1 MGDVLTTIVNK
12 NELGE
17 SLDRLVSS
25 FCNMNGLKFR
35 VATPPT
41 WHKYGSNKSGL
52 RVDDFIDK
60 GLFVNTSSNY
70 SYLSKEYDITDGK
83 KSLGLVVY
91 MINLNK
97 CVAVSG
103 EFVGLGNG
111 EYIFSDNLTELF
123 KLMMAYHKNSFN
135 SVNKLSEPSKLV
147 SPKASVVKSYSIK
160 DKDILSISYPSDKVG
175 IIYDKNEKKYKTV
188 RKDSINTQS
197 DFRYVC
203 IGDDLLHKMCGIK
216 KENSYRKMAICGE
229 RISSD
234 VVGIRCPELSN
245 RALTNEEFISVYL
258 METIKHINR
267 VLKGG
272 GYSGD
277 LAVTKCENGWITLNN
292 GASIA
297 YGGSGSI
304 MDTDNGYMLY
314 GDYTIKELVENIYEH
329 ARYLLFIDRN
339 KANRLIRDSFDRFN
353 GIEAKLTG
361 YRQNVITKLFSTS
374 MNSSNSPVWEFK
386 VHQSVIKGHE
396 CTDYETTLLMEYNNG
411 ELYIRSKTNDKP
423 MELNSFIAKFR
434 KTFGIVD

>member
-1 MGDVLTTIVNK
+1 MGDVLTTVVNK

-17 SLDRLVSS
+17 TLDRLVSS

-41 WHKYGSNKSGL
+41 WHKYGSNNSGL

-91 MINLNK
+91 MINLSK

-111 EYIFSDNLTELF
+111 KYIFSDNLTELF
-123 KLMMAYHKNSFN
+123 KLMVAYHKNSFN
-135 SVNKLSEPSKLV
+135 SVNKLSEPVKS
-147 SPKASVVKSYSIK
+147 KASPIKSYSIE

-234 VVGIRCPELSN
+234 VIGIRCPELSN

-258 METIKHINR
+258 LETIKHINR

-292 GASIA
+292 EASIA
-297 YGGSGSI
+297 YGRHNDIVDS
-304 MDTDNGYMLY
+304 DNGYMLY
-314 GDYTIKELVENIYEH
+314 DDCAIKELVEHIYEY
-329 ARYLLFIDRN
+329 ARYLLFLDKN
-339 KANRLIRDSFDRFN
+339 KANDLIRDSFDRFN

-361 YRQNVITKLFSTS
+361 YRQNVRTHLVSTT
-374 MNSSNSPVWEFK
+374 MNKNNSPVWEFK
-386 VHQSVIKGHE
+386 VHQSVIKGYD

-423 MELNSFIAKFR
+423 MELKLFIAKFR
-434 KTFGIVD
+434 KTFGIED

>member
-35 VATPPT
+35 VATQPT
-41 WHKYGSNKSGL
+41 WHKYGSNTSGL

-135 SVNKLSEPSKLV
+135 SVSKLSKPV

-175 IIYDKNEKKYKTV
+175 ITYDENEKKYKTV

-216 KENSYRKMAICGE
+216 KDNSYRKVAICGE
-229 RISSD
+229 RISNE
-234 VVGIRCPELSN
+234 VVGIRCPDLSN
-245 RALTNEEFISVYL
+245 AALTNKEFIGVYL
-258 METIKHINR
+258 LETIKHINR

-297 YGGSGSI
+297 YGRNNDIVDSN
-304 MDTDNGYMLY
+304 NGYILY
-314 GDYTIKELVENIYEH
+314 GDYTLKELIEHIYEY
-329 ARYLLFIDRN
+329 ARYLLFLDKN
-339 KANRLIRDSFDRFN
+339 KANCLIRDSFDRFK

-361 YRQNVITKLFSTS
+361 YRQNVITKLFSTY
-374 MNSSNSPVWEFK
+374 MNKNNSPVWEFK
-386 VHQSVIKGHE
+386 VRQSVIKGYE

-411 ELYIRSKTNDKP
+411 ELYISSKTNDKP

>member
-35 VATPPT
+35 VATQPT
-41 WHKYGSNKSGL
+41 WHKYGSNTSGL

-70 SYLSKEYDITDGK
+70 AYLSREYDITDGK

-135 SVNKLSEPSKLV
+135 SVSKLSKPV

-175 IIYDKNEKKYKTV
+175 ITYDENEKKYKTV

-197 DFRYVC
+197 DFRYIC

-216 KENSYRKMAICGE
+216 KDNSYRKVAICGE
-229 RISSD
+229 RISNG
-234 VVGIRCPELSN
+234 VVGIRCPDLSN
-245 RALTNEEFISVYL
+245 AALTNKEFIGVYL
-258 METIKHINR
+258 LETIKHINR
-267 VLKGG
+267 VIKGG

-297 YGGSGSI
+297 YGRNNDIVDSN
-304 MDTDNGYMLY
+304 NGYILY
-314 GDYTIKELVENIYEH
+314 GDYTLKELIEHIYEY
-329 ARYLLFIDRN
+329 ARYLLFLDKNR
-339 KANRLIRDSFDRFN
+339 ANCLIRDSFDRFH

-361 YRQNVITKLFSTS
+361 YRQNVITHLVSTY
-374 MNSSNSPVWEFK
+374 MNKNNSPVWEFK
-386 VHQSVIKGHE
+386 VRQSVIKGYE

-411 ELYIRSKTNDKP
+411 ELYISSKTNDKP

-434 KTFGIVD
+434 KTFGIED

>member
-35 VATPPT
+35 VATQPT
-41 WHKYGSNKSGL
+41 WHKYGSNTSGL

-70 SYLSKEYDITDGK
+70 AYLSREYDITDGK

-135 SVNKLSEPSKLV
+135 SVSKLSKPV
-147 SPKASVVKSYSIK
+147 SPKASVVKSYSIE

-175 IIYDKNEKKYKTV
+175 ITYDENEKKYKTV

-216 KENSYRKMAICGE
+216 KDNSYRKMVICGE
-229 RISSD
+229 RISNE
-234 VVGIRCPELSN
+234 VVGIRCPDLSN
-245 RALTNEEFISVYL
+245 AALTNKEFIGVYL
-258 METIKHINR
+258 LETIKHINR

-297 YGGSGSI
+297 YGRNNDIVDSN
-304 MDTDNGYMLY
+304 NGYILY
-314 GDYTIKELVENIYEH
+314 EDYTLKELIEHIYEY
-329 ARYLLFIDRN
+329 ARYLLFLDKN
-339 KANRLIRDSFDRFN
+339 KANCLIRDRFDRFN
-353 GIEAKLTG
+353 GIESKLTG
-361 YRQNVITKLFSTS
+361 YRQNVITKLFSTY
-374 MNSSNSPVWEFK
+374 MNKNNSPVWEFK
-386 VHQSVIKGHE
+386 VRQSVIKGYE
-396 CTDYETTLLMEYNNG
+396 CTDYETTLLIEYNNG
-411 ELYIRSKTNDKP
+411 ELYISSKTNDKP

-434 KTFGIVD
+434 KTFGIED

>member
-35 VATPPT
+35 VVTPPT
-41 WHKYGSNKSGL
+41 WHKYGSNNSGL
-52 RVDDFIDK
+52 RVDGFIDK

-103 EFVGLGNG
+103 DFVGLGNG
-111 EYIFSDNLTELF
+111 EYIFSDNLTDLF
-123 KLMMAYHKNSFN
+123 KLIMAYHKNSFN
-135 SVNKLSEPSKLV
+135 SVNKLSEPIKS
-147 SPKASVVKSYSIK
+147 KASPIKIYSIK

-197 DFRYVC
+197 DFRYIC

-216 KENSYRKMAICGE
+216 KDNSYRKVAICGE
-229 RISSD
+229 RISNE
-234 VVGIRCPELSN
+234 VVGIRCPDLSN
-245 RALTNEEFISVYL
+245 AALTNKEFIGVYL
-258 METIKHINR
+258 LETIKHINR

-297 YGGSGSI
+297 YGRNNDIVDSN
-304 MDTDNGYMLY
+304 NGYILY
-314 GDYTIKELVENIYEH
+314 GDYTLKELIEHIYEY
-329 ARYLLFIDRN
+329 ARYLLFLDKN
-339 KANRLIRDSFDRFN
+339 KANCLIRDSFDRFN

-361 YRQNVITKLFSTS
+361 YRQNVITKLFSTY
-374 MNSSNSPVWEFK
+374 MNKNNSPVWEFK
-386 VHQSVIKGHE
+386 VRQSVIKGYE

>member
-1 MGDVLTTIVNK
+1 MGNVLTTVVNK

-17 SLDRLVSS
+17 TLDGLVSS

-41 WHKYGSNKSGL
+41 WHKYGSNNYGL

-70 SYLSKEYDITDGK
+70 SYLSKGYDITNRR
-83 KSLGLVVY
+83 KSLSLVVY
-91 MINLNK
+91 MINLNR

-135 SVNKLSEPSKLV
+135 SVNKLSEPVKS
-147 SPKASVVKSYSIK
+147 KASFVKSYSIK

-216 KENSYRKMAICGE
+216 KENSYRKMVICGE
-229 RISSD
+229 RISSE
-234 VVGIRCPELSN
+234 VIGIRCPDLSN
-245 RALTNEEFISVYL
+245 KALTNEEFISVYL
-258 METIKHINR
+258 METINHINR

-292 GASIA
+292 GAGIA

-304 MDTDNGYMLY
+304 MDSDNGYMLY
-314 GDYTIKELVENIYEH
+314 GDYTIKESVEHIYEY
-329 ARYLLFIDRN
+329 ARYLLFLDKN
-339 KANRLIRDSFDRFN
+339 KANCLIRDSFNRFN

-361 YRQNVITKLFSTS
+361 YRQNVRTHLVSTY
-374 MNSSNSPVWEFK
+374 MNKNNSPVWEFK

-396 CTDYETTLLMEYNNG
+396 CTDYGTTLLMEYNNG

-423 MELNSFIAKFR
+423 MELKLFIAKFR
-434 KTFGIVD
+434 KTFSIVD

>member
-1 MGDVLTTIVNK
+1 MGDVLTTVVNK

-17 SLDRLVSS
+17 TLDRLVSS

-35 VATPPT
+35 VATQPT
-41 WHKYGSNKSGL
+41 WHKYGSNTSGL

-70 SYLSKEYDITDGK
+70 AYLSREYDITDGK

-91 MINLNK
+91 MVDLNK

-135 SVNKLSEPSKLV
+135 SVSKLSKPANS
-147 SPKASVVKSYSIK
+147 KASTVKTYNIN

-175 IIYDKNEKKYKTV
+175 ITYDENEKKYKTV

-216 KENSYRKMAICGE
+216 KENSYRKMVICGE

-234 VVGIRCPELSN
+234 AIGIRCPELSN
-245 RALTNEEFISVYL
+245 RALTNKEFISVYL
-258 METIKHINR
+258 LETIKHINR

-292 GASIA
+292 EASIA
-297 YGGSGSI
+297 YGRHNDIVDS
-304 MDTDNGYMLY
+304 DNGYMLY
-314 GDYTIKELVENIYEH
+314 GDYAIKELVEHIYKY
-329 ARYLLFIDRN
+329 ARYLLFLDKN
-339 KANRLIRDSFDRFN
+339 KANDLIRDSFDRLN

-361 YRQNVITKLFSTS
+361 YKQNVRTHLVSIT
-374 MNSSNSPVWEFK
+374 MNKNNLPVWEFE
-386 VHQSVIKGHE
+386 VHQSVIKGYE

-411 ELYIRSKTNDKP
+411 ELYISSKTNDKP

>member
-35 VATPPT
+35 VATQPT
-41 WHKYGSNKSGL
+41 WHKYGSNTSGL

-70 SYLSKEYDITDGK
+70 AYLSREYDITDGK

-123 KLMMAYHKNSFN
+123 KLMMDYHKNSFN
-135 SVNKLSEPSKLV
+135 SVSKLSKPV

-216 KENSYRKMAICGE
+216 KDNSYRKMVICGE
-229 RISSD
+229 RISNE
-234 VVGIRCPELSN
+234 VVGIRCPDLSN
-245 RALTNEEFISVYL
+245 AALTNKEFIGVYL
-258 METIKHINR
+258 LETIKHINR
-267 VLKGG
+267 VIKGG

-297 YGGSGSI
+297 YGRNNDIVDSN
-304 MDTDNGYMLY
+304 NGYILY
-314 GDYTIKELVENIYEH
+314 GDYTLKELIEHIYEY
-329 ARYLLFIDRN
+329 ARYLLFLDKN
-339 KANRLIRDSFDRFN
+339 KANCLIRDSFDRFH

-361 YRQNVITKLFSTS
+361 YRQNVITHLVSTY
-374 MNSSNSPVWEFK
+374 MNKNNSPVWEFK
-386 VHQSVIKGHE
+386 VRQSVIKGYE

-411 ELYIRSKTNDKP
+411 ELYISSKTNDKP

-434 KTFGIVD
+434 KTFGIED

>member
-35 VATPPT
+35 VATQPT
-41 WHKYGSNKSGL
+41 WHKYGSNTSGL

-70 SYLSKEYDITDGK
+70 AYLSREYDITDGK

-135 SVNKLSEPSKLV
+135 SVSKLSKPV
-147 SPKASVVKSYSIK
+147 SPKASVVKSYSIE

-175 IIYDKNEKKYKTV
+175 ITYDENEKKYKTV

-216 KENSYRKMAICGE
+216 KDNSYRKMVICGE
-229 RISSD
+229 RISNE
-234 VVGIRCPELSN
+234 VVGIRCPDLSN
-245 RALTNEEFISVYL
+245 AALTNKEFIGVYL
-258 METIKHINR
+258 LETIKHINR

-297 YGGSGSI
+297 YGRNNDIVDSN
-304 MDTDNGYMLY
+304 NGYILY
-314 GDYTIKELVENIYEH
+314 GDYTLKELIEHIYEY
-329 ARYLLFIDRN
+329 ARYLLFLDKN
-339 KANRLIRDSFDRFN
+339 KANCLIRDSFDRFK

-361 YRQNVITKLFSTS
+361 YRQNVITKLFSTY
-374 MNSSNSPVWEFK
+374 MNKNNSPVWEFK
-386 VHQSVIKGHE
+386 VRQSVIKGYE

-411 ELYIRSKTNDKP
+411 EFYISSKTNDKP

-434 KTFGIVD
+434 KTFGIED

>member
-1 MGDVLTTIVNK
+1 MTVISK

-35 VATPPT
+35 VATPAT
-41 WHKYGSNKSGL
+41 WHKYSSNNSGL
-52 RVDDFIDK
+52 RVDDFIDN
-60 GLFVNTSSNY
+60 GLFVNTNSNY
-70 SYLSKEYDITDGK
+70 TYLSKEYDITDGK

-91 MINLNK
+91 MINLKK

-103 EFVGLGNG
+103 GFVGLGNG

-135 SVNKLSEPSKLV
+135 SVNKLKEHNNLKV
-147 SPKASVVKSYSIK
+147 SSVKSYSIK
-160 DKDILSISYPSDKVG
+160 DKDILDISYPSDKVG
-175 IIYDKNEKKYKTV
+175 IIYDKDEKEYKTI
-188 RKDSINTQS
+188 RLDSINSKS

-203 IGDDLLHKMCGIK
+203 IGDELLHKECGIK
-216 KENSYRKMAICGE
+216 RENSYRKMVICGE
-229 RISSD
+229 MIGSESIG
-234 VVGIRCPELSN
+234 VRCPNLSN
-245 RALTNEEFISVYL
+245 KALTNKEFISIYL
-258 METIKHINR
+258 IETIKHINR

-277 LAVTKCENGWITLNN
+277 LAVAECIDGLITLNN
-292 GASIA
+292 ETRIA
-297 YGGSGSI
+297 YGKGKAIIDSS
-304 MDTDNGYMLY
+304 NGYIT
-314 GDYTIKELVENIYEH
+314 GCKDYTLKELVEHIYEY
-329 ARYLLFIDRN
+329 ARYLLFLDKN
-339 KANRLIRDSFDRFN
+339 KANCLIRDSFDRFN

-361 YRQNVITKLFSTS
+361 YRQNVRTHLVSTY
-374 MNSSNSPVWEFK
+374 MNKNNSPVWEFE
-386 VHQSVIKGHE
+386 VHQSVIKGYE

-434 KTFGIVD
+434 KTFGIEDREDSL

>member
-1 MGDVLTTIVNK
+1 MGDVLTTTVNK

-17 SLDRLVSS
+17 SLDRLVRS

-35 VATPPT
+35 VATQPT
-41 WHKYGSNKSGL
+41 WHKYGSNTSGL
-52 RVDDFIDK
+52 RVDDFVDK

-70 SYLSKEYDITDGK
+70 AYLSREYDITDGK

-135 SVNKLSEPSKLV
+135 SVSKLSKPV
-147 SPKASVVKSYSIK
+147 SLKASVVKSYSIK

-175 IIYDKNEKKYKTV
+175 ITYDENEKKYKTV
-188 RKDSINTQS
+188 RRDSINTQS

-216 KENSYRKMAICGE
+216 KDNSYRKMVICGE
-229 RISSD
+229 RISNE
-234 VVGIRCPELSN
+234 VVGIRCPDLSN
-245 RALTNEEFISVYL
+245 AALTNKEFIGVYL
-258 METIKHINR
+258 LETIKHINR
-267 VLKGG
+267 VIKGG

-297 YGGSGSI
+297 YGRNNDIVDSN
-304 MDTDNGYMLY
+304 NGYILY
-314 GDYTIKELVENIYEH
+314 GDYTLKELIEHIYEY
-329 ARYLLFIDRN
+329 ARYLLFLDKN
-339 KANRLIRDSFDRFN
+339 KANCLIRDSFDRFH

-361 YRQNVITKLFSTS
+361 YRQNVITKLFSTY
-374 MNSSNSPVWEFK
+374 MNKNNSPVWEFK
-386 VHQSVIKGHE
+386 VRQSVIKGYE
-396 CTDYETTLLMEYNNG
+396 CTDYETTLLMEYSNG
-411 ELYIRSKTNDKP
+411 ELYISSKTNDKP

>member
-1 MGDVLTTIVNK
+1 MGDVLTTVVNK

-17 SLDRLVSS
+17 TLDRLVSS

-41 WHKYGSNKSGL
+41 WHKYVSNNSGL

-91 MINLNK
+91 MINLSK

-103 EFVGLGNG
+103 GFVGLGNG

-135 SVNKLSEPSKLV
+135 SVNKLSEPIKS
-147 SPKASVVKSYSIK
+147 KASPIKSYSIK

-216 KENSYRKMAICGE
+216 KDNSYRKMVICGE

-234 VVGIRCPELSN
+234 VIGIRCPELSN
-245 RALTNEEFISVYL
+245 RALTNEEFVSVYL

-277 LAVTKCENGWITLNN
+277 LAVTKCDNGWITLNN

-314 GDYTIKELVENIYEH
+314 DDCAIKELVEHIYEY
-329 ARYLLFIDRN
+329 ARYLLFLDKN
-339 KANRLIRDSFDRFN
+339 KANDLIRDSFDRFN

-361 YRQNVITKLFSTS
+361 YKQNVRTHLVSTT
-374 MNSSNSPVWEFK
+374 MNKNNSPVWEFE
-386 VHQSVIKGHE
+386 VHQSVIKGYS

-411 ELYIRSKTNDKP
+411 KLYIRSKTNDKP
-423 MELNSFIAKFR
+423 MELKLFIAKFR
-434 KTFGIVD
+434 KTFSIVD

>member
-35 VATPPT
+35 VATQPT

-70 SYLSKEYDITDGK
+70 AYLSREYDITDGK

-135 SVNKLSEPSKLV
+135 SVSKLSKPV

-175 IIYDKNEKKYKTV
+175 ITYDKNDKKYKTV

-197 DFRYVC
+197 DFRYIC
-203 IGDDLLHKMCGIK
+203 IGDELLHKMCGIK
-216 KENSYRKMAICGE
+216 KDNSYRKVAICGE
-229 RISSD
+229 RISNE
-234 VVGIRCPELSN
+234 VVGIRCPDLSN
-245 RALTNEEFISVYL
+245 KALTNKEFISIYL
-258 METIKHINR
+258 IETIKHVNR

-297 YGGSGSI
+297 YGRNNDIVDSN
-304 MDTDNGYMLY
+304 NGYILY
-314 GDYTIKELVENIYEH
+314 GDYTLKELIEHIYEY
-329 ARYLLFIDRN
+329 ARYLLFLDKN
-339 KANRLIRDSFDRFN
+339 KANCLIRDSFDRFH

-361 YRQNVITKLFSTS
+361 YRQNVITKLFSTY
-374 MNSSNSPVWEFK
+374 MNKNNSPVWEFK
-386 VHQSVIKGHE
+386 VRQSVIKGYE
-396 CTDYETTLLMEYNNG
+396 CTDYETTLLMEYSNG
-411 ELYIRSKTNDKP
+411 ELYISSKTNDKP

-434 KTFGIVD
+434 KTFGIED

>member
-35 VATPPT
+35 VATQPT
-41 WHKYGSNKSGL
+41 WHKYGSNTSGL

-70 SYLSKEYDITDGK
+70 AYLSREYDITDGK

-135 SVNKLSEPSKLV
+135 SVSKLSKPV

-175 IIYDKNEKKYKTV
+175 ITYDENEKKYKTV

-216 KENSYRKMAICGE
+216 KDNSYRKVAICGE
-229 RISSD
+229 RISNE
-234 VVGIRCPELSN
+234 VIGIRCPDLSN
-245 RALTNEEFISVYL
+245 TALTNKEFISVYL
-258 METIKHINR
+258 LETIKHINR
-267 VLKGG
+267 VIKGG

-297 YGGSGSI
+297 YGRNNDIVDSN
-304 MDTDNGYMLY
+304 NGYILY
-314 GDYTIKELVENIYEH
+314 GDYTLKELIEHIYEY
-329 ARYLLFIDRN
+329 ARYLLFLDKN
-339 KANRLIRDSFDRFN
+339 KANCLIRDSFDRFH

-361 YRQNVITKLFSTS
+361 YRQNVITKLFSTY
-374 MNSSNSPVWEFK
+374 MNKNNSPVWEFK
-386 VHQSVIKGHE
+386 VRQSVIKGYE

-411 ELYIRSKTNDKP
+411 ELYISSKTNDKP

-434 KTFGIVD
+434 KTFGIGD

>member
-35 VATPPT
+35 VATQPT
-41 WHKYGSNKSGL
+41 WHKYGSNTSGL

-70 SYLSKEYDITDGK
+70 AYLSREYDITDGK

-135 SVNKLSEPSKLV
+135 SVSKLSKPV

-175 IIYDKNEKKYKTV
+175 ITYDENEKKYKTV

-216 KENSYRKMAICGE
+216 KDNSYRKVAICGE
-229 RISSD
+229 RISNE
-234 VVGIRCPELSN
+234 VVGIRCPDLSN
-245 RALTNEEFISVYL
+245 AALTNKEFIGVYL
-258 METIKHINR
+258 LETIKHINR

-277 LAVTKCENGWITLNN
+277 LAATKCENGWITLNN

-297 YGGSGSI
+297 YGRNNDIVDSN
-304 MDTDNGYMLY
+304 NGYILY
-314 GDYTIKELVENIYEH
+314 GDYTLKELIEHIYEY
-329 ARYLLFIDRN
+329 ARYLLFLDKN
-339 KANRLIRDSFDRFN
+339 KANCLIRDSFDRFN
-353 GIEAKLTG
+353 GIESKLTG
-361 YRQNVITKLFSTS
+361 YRQNVITKLFSTY
-374 MNSSNSPVWEFK
+374 MNKNNSPVWEFK
-386 VHQSVIKGHE
+386 VRQSVIKGYE

-411 ELYIRSKTNDKP
+411 ELYISSKTNDKP

-434 KTFGIVD
+434 KTFGIED

>member
-35 VATPPT
+35 VATQPT
-41 WHKYGSNKSGL
+41 WHKYGSNTSGL

-70 SYLSKEYDITDGK
+70 AYLSREYDITDGK

-123 KLMMAYHKNSFN
+123 KLIMAYHKNSFN
-135 SVNKLSEPSKLV
+135 SVSKLSKPV

-175 IIYDKNEKKYKTV
+175 ITYDKNDKKYKTV

-197 DFRYVC
+197 DFRYIC

-216 KENSYRKMAICGE
+216 KDNSYRKVAICGE
-229 RISSD
+229 RISNE
-234 VVGIRCPELSN
+234 VVGIRCPDLSN
-245 RALTNEEFISVYL
+245 AALTNKEFIGVYL
-258 METIKHINR
+258 LETIKHINR

-297 YGGSGSI
+297 YGRNNDIVDSN
-304 MDTDNGYMLY
+304 NGYILY
-314 GDYTIKELVENIYEH
+314 GDYTLKELIEHIYEY
-329 ARYLLFIDRN
+329 ARYLLFLDKN
-339 KANRLIRDSFDRFN
+339 KANCLIRDSFDRFK

-361 YRQNVITKLFSTS
+361 YRQNVITKLFSTY
-374 MNSSNSPVWEFK
+374 MNKNNSPVWEFK
-386 VHQSVIKGHE
+386 VRQSVIKGYE
-396 CTDYETTLLMEYNNG
+396 CTDYETTLLIEYNNG
-411 ELYIRSKTNDKP
+411 ELYISSKTNDKP

-434 KTFGIVD
+434 KTFGIED

>member
-17 SLDRLVSS
+17 SLDRLVRS

-35 VATPPT
+35 VATQPT
-41 WHKYGSNKSGL
+41 WHKYGSNTSGL

-70 SYLSKEYDITDGK
+70 AYLSREYDITDGK

-91 MINLNK
+91 MVNLNK

-135 SVNKLSEPSKLV
+135 SVSKLSKPV

-175 IIYDKNEKKYKTV
+175 ITYDKNEKKYKTV

-216 KENSYRKMAICGE
+216 KDNSYRKVAICGE
-229 RISSD
+229 RISNE
-234 VVGIRCPELSN
+234 VVGIRCPDLSN
-245 RALTNEEFISVYL
+245 AALTNKEFIGVYL
-258 METIKHINR
+258 LETIKHINR

-297 YGGSGSI
+297 YGRNNDIVDSN
-304 MDTDNGYMLY
+304 NGYILY
-314 GDYTIKELVENIYEH
+314 GDYTLKELIEHIYEY
-329 ARYLLFIDRN
+329 ARYLLFLDKN
-339 KANRLIRDSFDRFN
+339 KANCLIRDSFDRFK

-361 YRQNVITKLFSTS
+361 YRQNVITKLFSTY
-374 MNSSNSPVWEFK
+374 MNKNNSPVWEFK
-386 VHQSVIKGHE
+386 VRQSVIKGYE

-411 ELYIRSKTNDKP
+411 ELYISSKTNDKP

-434 KTFGIVD
+434 KTFGIED

>member
-1 MGDVLTTIVNK
+1 MGDVLTTVVNK

-17 SLDRLVSS
+17 TLDRLVSS

-41 WHKYGSNKSGL
+41 WHKYGSNNSGL
-52 RVDDFIDK
+52 RVDDFINK

-91 MINLNK
+91 MINLSK

-123 KLMMAYHKNSFN
+123 KLMIAYHKNSFN
-135 SVNKLSEPSKLV
+135 SVNKLSEPIKS
-147 SPKASVVKSYSIK
+147 KASPIKSYSIE

-175 IIYDKNEKKYKTV
+175 ILYDKNEKKYKTV

-234 VVGIRCPELSN
+234 VIGIRCPELSN

-258 METIKHINR
+258 LETIKHINR
-267 VLKGG
+267 VIKGG

-277 LAVTKCENGWITLNN
+277 LAVTKCENGWINLNN

-297 YGGSGSI
+297 YDGSGSI
-304 MDTDNGYMLY
+304 MDSDNGYMLY
-314 GDYTIKELVENIYEH
+314 GDYAIKELVEHIYEY
-329 ARYLLFIDRN
+329 ARYLLFIDKN
-339 KANRLIRDSFDRFN
+339 NANDLIRDRFDRFN

-361 YRQNVITKLFSTS
+361 YRQNVRTHLVSTI
-374 MNSSNSPVWEFK
+374 MNKNNSPVWEFE
-386 VHQSVIKGHE
+386 VHQSVIKGYS

-411 ELYIRSKTNDKP
+411 ELYISSKTNNKP
-423 MELNSFIAKFR
+423 MELKLFIAKFR
-434 KTFGIVD
+434 KTFGIED

>member
-1 MGDVLTTIVNK
+1 MGDVLTTTVNK

-17 SLDRLVSS
+17 TLDRLVSS

-41 WHKYGSNKSGL
+41 WHKYGSNTSGL

-123 KLMMAYHKNSFN
+123 KLIIAYHKNSFN
-135 SVNKLSEPSKLV
+135 SVSKPSEPVKS
-147 SPKASVVKSYSIK
+147 KASVVKSYSIE
-160 DKDILSISYPSDKVG
+160 DTDILSISYPSAKVG
-175 IIYDKNEKKYKTV
+175 ITYDKNEKKYKTV

-234 VVGIRCPELSN
+234 AIGIRCPELSN

-258 METIKHINR
+258 LETIKHINR

-292 GASIA
+292 EASIA
-297 YGGSGSI
+297 YGRHNDIVDS
-304 MDTDNGYMLY
+304 DNGYMLY
-314 GDYTIKELVENIYEH
+314 GDYTIKELVEHIYEY
-329 ARYLLFIDRN
+329 ARYLLFLDKN
-339 KANRLIRDSFDRFN
+339 KANCLIRDSFDRFH

-361 YRQNVITKLFSTS
+361 YRQNVRTHLVSTT
-374 MNSSNSPVWEFK
+374 MNKNNSPVWEFK
-386 VHQSVIKGHE
+386 VHQSVIKGYS
-396 CTDYETTLLMEYNNG
+396 CTDYDTTLLMEYNNG

-423 MELNSFIAKFR
+423 MELKLFIAKFR
-434 KTFGIVD
+434 KTFGIED

>member
-1 MGDVLTTIVNK
+1 MGDVLTTVVNK

-17 SLDRLVSS
+17 TLDRLVSS

-35 VATPPT
+35 VDTPPT
-41 WHKYGSNKSGL
+41 WHKYGSNNSGL

-70 SYLSKEYDITDGK
+70 SYLSKGYDITDGK

-97 CVAVSG
+97 CIAVSG

-123 KLMMAYHKNSFN
+123 KLMMAYHKKSFN
-135 SVNKLSEPSKLV
+135 SVNKLSEPVKS
-147 SPKASVVKSYSIK
+147 KASSVKSYSIE

-216 KENSYRKMAICGE
+216 KDNSYRKMVICGE

-234 VVGIRCPELSN
+234 IIGIRCPELSN

-258 METIKHINR
+258 LETIKHINR

-292 GASIA
+292 GAGIA
-297 YGGSGSI
+297 YDGSGSI
-304 MDTDNGYMLY
+304 MDSDNGYMLY
-314 GDYTIKELVENIYEH
+314 EDYAIKELVEHIYEY
-329 ARYLLFIDRN
+329 ARYLLFLDKN
-339 KANRLIRDSFDRFN
+339 KANDLIRDSFDRFN

-361 YRQNVITKLFSTS
+361 YKQNVRTHLVSTT
-374 MNSSNSPVWEFK
+374 MNKNNSPVWEFE
-386 VHQSVIKGHE
+386 VHQSVIKGYS

-423 MELNSFIAKFR
+423 MELNLFIAKFR
-434 KTFGIVD
+434 KTFGIED

>member
-1 MGDVLTTIVNK
+1 MGDVLTTVVNK

-17 SLDRLVSS
+17 TLGRLVSS

-41 WHKYGSNKSGL
+41 WHKYVSNNSGL

-70 SYLSKEYDITDGK
+70 SYLSREYDITDGK
-83 KSLGLVVY
+83 KSLSLVVY
-91 MINLNK
+91 MINLSK

-123 KLMMAYHKNSFN
+123 KLMMTYHKNSFN
-135 SVNKLSEPSKLV
+135 SVSKPSEPVKS
-147 SPKASVVKSYSIK
+147 KASPIKSYSIEYT
-160 DKDILSISYPSDKVG
+160 DILSISYPSDKVG

-216 KENSYRKMAICGE
+216 KENSYRKTVICGE
-229 RISSD
+229 RISSE
-234 VVGIRCPELSN
+234 VIGIRCPDLSN
-245 RALTNEEFISVYL
+245 KALTNKEFISIYL
-258 METIKHINR
+258 LETIKHINR

-292 GASIA
+292 GARIA
-297 YGGSGSI
+297 YDGSGSI
-304 MDTDNGYMLY
+304 MDSDNGYMLY
-314 GDYTIKELVENIYEH
+314 DDCAIKELVEHIYEY
-329 ARYLLFIDRN
+329 ARYLLFLDKN
-339 KANRLIRDSFDRFN
+339 KANDLIRDSFDRLN

-361 YRQNVITKLFSTS
+361 YKQNVRTHLVSTT
-374 MNSSNSPVWEFK
+374 MNKNNSPVWEFE
-386 VHQSVIKGHE
+386 VHQSVIKGYS

-411 ELYIRSKTNDKP
+411 KLYIRSKTNDKP
-423 MELNSFIAKFR
+423 MELKLFIAKFR
-434 KTFGIVD
+434 KTFGIED

>member
-1 MGDVLTTIVNK
+1 MSDVLTNAVNK

-17 SLDRLVSS
+17 NLDRLVSS

-35 VATPPT
+35 VATSAT
-41 WHKYGSNKSGL
+41 WNKYSSNNSGL
-52 RVDDFIDK
+52 RVDDFIDN
-60 GLFVNTSSNY
+60 GLFVNTNSNY
-70 SYLSKEYDITDGK
+70 TYLSKEYDITDGK

-91 MINLNK
+91 MINLKK

-103 EFVGLGNG
+103 GFVGLGNG

-135 SVNKLSEPSKLV
+135 SVSKLKEHNNLKV
-147 SPKASVVKSYSIK
+147 SSVKSYSIK
-160 DKDILSISYPSDKVG
+160 DKDILDISYPSDKVG
-175 IIYDKNEKKYKTV
+175 IIYDKDEKEYKTI
-188 RKDSINTQS
+188 RLDSINTQS

-216 KENSYRKMAICGE
+216 KDNSYRKVAICGE
-229 RISSD
+229 RISNE
-234 VVGIRCPELSN
+234 VVGIRCPDLSN
-245 RALTNEEFISVYL
+245 AALTNKEFIGVYL
-258 METIKHINR
+258 LETIKHINR

-297 YGGSGSI
+297 YGRNNDIVDSN
-304 MDTDNGYMLY
+304 NGYILY
-314 GDYTIKELVENIYEH
+314 GDYTLKELIEHIYEY
-329 ARYLLFIDRN
+329 ARYLLFLDKN
-339 KANRLIRDSFDRFN
+339 KANCLIRDSFDRFN

-361 YRQNVITKLFSTS
+361 YRQNVITKLFSTY
-374 MNSSNSPVWEFK
+374 MNKNNSPVWEFK
-386 VHQSVIKGHE
+386 VRQSVIKGYE

-411 ELYIRSKTNDKP
+411 ELYISSKTNDKP

-434 KTFGIVD
+434 KTFGIED

>member
-35 VATPPT
+35 VATQPT
-41 WHKYGSNKSGL
+41 WHKYGSNTSGL

-70 SYLSKEYDITDGK
+70 AYLSREYDITDGK

-103 EFVGLGNG
+103 EFAGLGNG

-135 SVNKLSEPSKLV
+135 SVSKLSKPV

-175 IIYDKNEKKYKTV
+175 ITYDKNDKKYKTV

-197 DFRYVC
+197 DFRYIC

-216 KENSYRKMAICGE
+216 KDNSYRKVAICGE
-229 RISSD
+229 RISNE
-234 VVGIRCPELSN
+234 VVGIRCPDLSN
-245 RALTNEEFISVYL
+245 AALTNKEFIGVYL
-258 METIKHINR
+258 LETIKHINR

-297 YGGSGSI
+297 YGRNNDIVDSN
-304 MDTDNGYMLY
+304 NGYILY
-314 GDYTIKELVENIYEH
+314 GDYTLKELIEHIYEY
-329 ARYLLFIDRN
+329 ARYLLFLDKN
-339 KANRLIRDSFDRFN
+339 KANCLIRDSFDRFH

-361 YRQNVITKLFSTS
+361 YRQNVITKLFSTY
-374 MNSSNSPVWEFK
+374 MNKNNSPVWEFK
-386 VHQSVIKGHE
+386 VRQSVIKGYE
-396 CTDYETTLLMEYNNG
+396 CTDYETTLLMEYSNG
-411 ELYIRSKTNDKP
+411 ELYISSKTNDKP

>member
-35 VATPPT
+35 VATQPT

-70 SYLSKEYDITDGK
+70 AYLSREYDITDGK

-91 MINLNK
+91 MVNLNK

-135 SVNKLSEPSKLV
+135 SVSKLSKPV

-175 IIYDKNEKKYKTV
+175 ITYDENEKKYKTV
-188 RKDSINTQS
+188 RKDSINTRS

-203 IGDDLLHKMCGIK
+203 IGDELLHKMCGIK
-216 KENSYRKMAICGE
+216 KDNSYRKVAICGE
-229 RISSD
+229 RISNE
-234 VVGIRCPELSN
+234 VVGIRCPDLSN
-245 RALTNEEFISVYL
+245 AALTNKEFIGVYL
-258 METIKHINR
+258 LETIKHINR

-297 YGGSGSI
+297 YGRNNDIVDSN
-304 MDTDNGYMLY
+304 NGYILY
-314 GDYTIKELVENIYEH
+314 GDYTLKELIEHIYEY
-329 ARYLLFIDRN
+329 ARYLLFLDKN
-339 KANRLIRDSFDRFN
+339 KANCLIRDSFDRFH

-361 YRQNVITKLFSTS
+361 YRQNVITKLFSTY
-374 MNSSNSPVWEFK
+374 MNKNNSPVWEFK
-386 VHQSVIKGHE
+386 VRQTVIKGYE
-396 CTDYETTLLMEYNNG
+396 CTDYETTLLMEYSNG
-411 ELYIRSKTNDKP
+411 ELYISSKTNDKP

-434 KTFGIVD
+434 KTFGIED

>member
-35 VATPPT
+35 VATQPT
-41 WHKYGSNKSGL
+41 WHKYGSNTSGL

-70 SYLSKEYDITDGK
+70 AYLSREYDITDGK

-91 MINLNK
+91 MVNLNK

-135 SVNKLSEPSKLV
+135 SVSKLSKPV

-175 IIYDKNEKKYKTV
+175 ITYDENEKKYKTV

-216 KENSYRKMAICGE
+216 KDNSYRKVAICGE
-229 RISSD
+229 RISNE
-234 VVGIRCPELSN
+234 VVGIRCPDLSN
-245 RALTNEEFISVYL
+245 AALTNKEFIGVYL
-258 METIKHINR
+258 LETIKHINR

-277 LAVTKCENGWITLNN
+277 LAATKCENGWITLNN

-297 YGGSGSI
+297 YGRNNDIVDSN
-304 MDTDNGYMLY
+304 NGYILY
-314 GDYTIKELVENIYEH
+314 GDYTLKELIEHIYEY
-329 ARYLLFIDRN
+329 ARYLLFLDKN
-339 KANRLIRDSFDRFN
+339 KANCLIRDSFDRFN

-361 YRQNVITKLFSTS
+361 YRQNVITKLFSTY
-374 MNSSNSPVWEFK
+374 MNKNNSPVWEFK
-386 VHQSVIKGHE
+386 VRQSVIKGYE
-396 CTDYETTLLMEYNNG
+396 CTDYETTLLIEYNNG
-411 ELYIRSKTNDKP
+411 ELYISSKTNDKP

-434 KTFGIVD
+434 KTFGIED

>member
-35 VATPPT
+35 VATSPT

-91 MINLNK
+91 MVNLNK

-111 EYIFSDNLTELF
+111 EYIFSDNITELF

-135 SVNKLSEPSKLV
+135 SVSKLSKPV

-175 IIYDKNEKKYKTV
+175 ITYDKNDKKYKTV

-197 DFRYVC
+197 DFRYIC

-216 KENSYRKMAICGE
+216 KDNSYRKVAICGE
-229 RISSD
+229 RISNE
-234 VVGIRCPELSN
+234 VVGIRCPDLSN
-245 RALTNEEFISVYL
+245 AALTNKEFIGVYL
-258 METIKHINR
+258 LETIKHINR

-277 LAVTKCENGWITLNN
+277 LAATKCENGWITLNN

-297 YGGSGSI
+297 YGRNNDIVDSN
-304 MDTDNGYMLY
+304 NGYILY
-314 GDYTIKELVENIYEH
+314 GDYTLKELIEHIYEY
-329 ARYLLFIDRN
+329 ARYLLFLDKN
-339 KANRLIRDSFDRFN
+339 KANCLIRDSFDRFH

-361 YRQNVITKLFSTS
+361 YRQNVITKLFSTY
-374 MNSSNSPVWEFK
+374 MNKNNSPVWEFK
-386 VHQSVIKGHE
+386 VRQSVIKGYE
-396 CTDYETTLLMEYNNG
+396 CTDYETTLLIEYNNG
-411 ELYIRSKTNDKP
+411 ELYISSKTNDKP

-434 KTFGIVD
+434 KTFGIED

>member
-35 VATPPT
+35 VATSPT

-70 SYLSKEYDITDGK
+70 AYLSREYDITDGK

-91 MINLNK
+91 MVNLNK

-135 SVNKLSEPSKLV
+135 SVSKLSKPV

-175 IIYDKNEKKYKTV
+175 ITYDENEKKYKTV

-216 KENSYRKMAICGE
+216 KDNSYRKVAICGE
-229 RISSD
+229 RISNE
-234 VVGIRCPELSN
+234 VVGIRCPDLSN
-245 RALTNEEFISVYL
+245 AALTNREFIGVYL
-258 METIKHINR
+258 LETIKHINR

-297 YGGSGSI
+297 YGRNNDIVDSN
-304 MDTDNGYMLY
+304 NGYILY
-314 GDYTIKELVENIYEH
+314 GDYTLKELIEHIYEY
-329 ARYLLFIDRN
+329 ARYLLFLDKN
-339 KANRLIRDSFDRFN
+339 KANCLIRDSFDRFH

-361 YRQNVITKLFSTS
+361 YRQNVITKLFSTY
-374 MNSSNSPVWEFK
+374 MNKNNSPVWEFK
-386 VHQSVIKGHE
+386 VRQSVIKGYE

-411 ELYIRSKTNDKP
+411 ELYISSKTNDKP

-434 KTFGIVD
+434 KTFGIED

>member
-1 MGDVLTTIVNK
+1 MGDVLTTVVNK

-17 SLDRLVSS
+17 TLDRLVSS

-41 WHKYGSNKSGL
+41 WHKYVSNNSGL

-70 SYLSKEYDITDGK
+70 SYLSSEYDITDGK
-83 KSLGLVVY
+83 KSLSLVVY
-91 MINLNK
+91 MINLSK

-123 KLMMAYHKNSFN
+123 KLMMTYHKNSFN
-135 SVNKLSEPSKLV
+135 SVSKPSEPVKS
-147 SPKASVVKSYSIK
+147 KASPIKSYSIE
-160 DKDILSISYPSDKVG
+160 DTDILSISYPSDKVG

-216 KENSYRKMAICGE
+216 KENSYRKMVICGE
-229 RISSD
+229 RISSE
-234 VVGIRCPELSN
+234 VIGIRCPDLSN
-245 RALTNEEFISVYL
+245 KALTNKEFISIYL
-258 METIKHINR
+258 LETIKHINR

-292 GASIA
+292 GARIA
-297 YGGSGSI
+297 YDGSGSI
-304 MDTDNGYMLY
+304 MDSDNGYMLY
-314 GDYTIKELVENIYEH
+314 DDCAIKELVEHIYEY
-329 ARYLLFIDRN
+329 ARYLLFLDKN
-339 KANRLIRDSFDRFN
+339 KANDLIRDSFDSFN

-361 YRQNVITKLFSTS
+361 YKQNVRTHLVSTT
-374 MNSSNSPVWEFK
+374 MNKNNSPVWEFE
-386 VHQSVIKGHE
+386 VHQSVIKGYS

-411 ELYIRSKTNDKP
+411 KLYIRSKTNDKP
-423 MELNSFIAKFR
+423 MELKLFIAKFR
-434 KTFGIVD
+434 KTFSIVD

>member
-35 VATPPT
+35 VATQPT
-41 WHKYGSNKSGL
+41 WHKYGSNTSGL

-70 SYLSKEYDITDGK
+70 AYLSREYDITDGK

-123 KLMMAYHKNSFN
+123 KLMMAYHKNRFN
-135 SVNKLSEPSKLV
+135 SVSKLSKPV

-175 IIYDKNEKKYKTV
+175 ITYDENEKKYKTV

-216 KENSYRKMAICGE
+216 KDNSYRKVAICGE
-229 RISSD
+229 RISNE
-234 VVGIRCPELSN
+234 VVGIRCPDLSN
-245 RALTNEEFISVYL
+245 AALTNKEFIGVYL
-258 METIKHINR
+258 LETIKHINR

-297 YGGSGSI
+297 YGRNNDIVDSN
-304 MDTDNGYMLY
+304 NGYILY
-314 GDYTIKELVENIYEH
+314 GDYTLKELIEHIYEY
-329 ARYLLFIDRN
+329 ARYLLFLDKN
-339 KANRLIRDSFDRFN
+339 KANCLIRDSFDRFK

-361 YRQNVITKLFSTS
+361 YRQNVITKLFSTY
-374 MNSSNSPVWEFK
+374 MNKNNSPVWEFK
-386 VHQSVIKGHE
+386 VRQSVIKGYE
-396 CTDYETTLLMEYNNG
+396 CTNYETTLLMEYNNG
-411 ELYIRSKTNDKP
+411 ELYISSKTNDKP

-434 KTFGIVD
+434 KTFGIED

>member
-17 SLDRLVSS
+17 SLDMLVSS

-35 VATPPT
+35 VATQPT
-41 WHKYGSNKSGL
+41 WHKYGSNTSGL

-70 SYLSKEYDITDGK
+70 AYLSSEYDITDGK

-91 MINLNK
+91 MVNLNK

-135 SVNKLSEPSKLV
+135 SVSKLSKPV

-175 IIYDKNEKKYKTV
+175 ITYDKNDKKYKTV

-197 DFRYVC
+197 DFRYIC

-216 KENSYRKMAICGE
+216 KDNSYRKVAICGE
-229 RISSD
+229 RISNE
-234 VVGIRCPELSN
+234 VVGIRCPDLSN
-245 RALTNEEFISVYL
+245 AALTNKEFIGVYL
-258 METIKHINR
+258 LETIKHINC

-277 LAVTKCENGWITLNN
+277 LAATKCENGWITLNN

-297 YGGSGSI
+297 YGRNNDIVDSN
-304 MDTDNGYMLY
+304 NGYILY
-314 GDYTIKELVENIYEH
+314 GDYTLKELIEHIYEY
-329 ARYLLFIDRN
+329 ARYLLFLDKN
-339 KANRLIRDSFDRFN
+339 KANCLIRDSFDRFK

-361 YRQNVITKLFSTS
+361 YRQNVITKLFSTY
-374 MNSSNSPVWEFK
+374 MNKNNSPVWEFK
-386 VHQSVIKGHE
+386 VRQSVIKGYE
-396 CTDYETTLLMEYNNG
+396 CTDYETTLLIEYNNG
-411 ELYIRSKTNDKP
+411 ELYISSKTNDKP

-434 KTFGIVD
+434 KTFGIED